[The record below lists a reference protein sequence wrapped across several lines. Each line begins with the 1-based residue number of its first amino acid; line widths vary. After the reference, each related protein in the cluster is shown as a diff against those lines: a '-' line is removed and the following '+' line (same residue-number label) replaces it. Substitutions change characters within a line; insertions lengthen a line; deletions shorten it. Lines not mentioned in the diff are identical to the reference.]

1 VGSRQSGEPG
11 PQLLDPFI
19 NDPRGRERKY
29 KNVKDSFDFGLRPGG
44 LDILVQCPSFSGGS
58 SVPQLAASDIVEAL
72 DFCGLGFHR
81 NPWGACVPNGAP
93 YGYVAPVVVA
103 PAVVVAPRVVCPYGY
118 YFYAAY
124 NRCVPAP

>member
-1 VGSRQSGEPG
+1 MLKIAS
-11 PQLLDPFI
+11 
-19 NDPRGRERKY
+19 
-29 KNVKDSFDFGLRPGG
+29 
-44 LDILVQCPSFSGGS
+44 ILACGVAASIFPHSAQAFPGS
-58 SVPQLAASDIVEAL
+58 SASQVTTSDVMVVR

-118 YFYAAY
+118 YYYAPY
-124 NRCVPAP
+124 NRCVPTP

>member
-1 VGSRQSGEPG
+1 MSKTATV
-11 PQLLDPFI
+11 LAC
-19 NDPRGRERKY
+19 
-29 KNVKDSFDFGLRPGG
+29 GLAAS
-44 LDILVQCPSFSGGS
+44 IFSCNAQAFPGS
-58 SVPQLAASDIVEAL
+58 SVPQLAASDIVEVR

-93 YGYVAPVVVA
+93 YGYLAPVVVT

-124 NRCVPAP
+124 NRCVPSP